1 MEENKEA
8 YSNIDSETKDMLE
21 VVANVKIPDK
31 FKTEENGEER
41 YDMCKAFEDMRLEG
55 YEAGKS
61 EGIAVGRSEGIEA
74 GRTEGIRILIQT
86 CHELGLSKETI
97 VQKCAE
103 KFDIALE
110 SAGKYAEEYC
120 V

>member
-1 MEENKEA
+1 
-8 YSNIDSETKDMLE
+8 
-21 VVANVKIPDK
+21 
-31 FKTEENGEER
+31 
-41 YDMCKAFEDMRLEG
+41 G

-61 EGIAVGRSEGIEA
+61 EGIAVGRSEGIAVGRSEGIA
-74 GRTEGIRILIQT
+74 AGRTEGIAVGRTEGIRILIQT

-97 VQKCAE
+97 IQKCAE

-120 V
+120 I